1 MLRPHLKI
9 WEWELIFDRAVK
21 GISTLGVRSPWSMS
35 IFEFDSFGVFDRK
48 NKSIF
53 CDLSIFLHGKDSNV
67 TLEVFFG
74 PIVSVLSYHCSTD
87 NGLPQLIS
95 HPTVNVRVR
104 VKN

>member
-1 MLRPHLKI
+1 M
-9 WEWELIFDRAVK
+9 IFGHAVK
-21 GISTLGVRSPWSMS
+21 EISTLGVRSLWSMS
-35 IFEFDSFGVFDRK
+35 IIEFDSYGVFDRK

-53 CDLSIFLHGKDSNV
+53 CDVSIFLHGKDSNV
-67 TLEVFFG
+67 TLEVFFD

-95 HPTVNVRVR
+95 HPTVNVWVR